1 MITRLTLGLILSLG
15 VAKAAETNAPAAA
28 TNAAPATVAT
38 PPAPQI
44 SAPADAKPKAKTTA
58 KKKAKKAVA
67 AKPAAPSAAAK
78 SEGRVDIN
86 PPETAVT
93 KQDAINVRGQP
104 SFVGEVVTKLRKGES
119 VTLLE
124 EITLSKTK
132 KDEPARWF
140 RITMPT
146 NTPVWVS
153 ANFIDA
159 TTKTVT
165 PKKLQMRGGPGENY
179 SVVGSLVKGAVVKE
193 IRRTNDWIEIEAP
206 ADAYGFVA
214 ADLIERSTPTAPV
227 APAVAP
233 AAPEIVAVPPAAAP
247 PTPPPSEATPP
258 AAPATI
264 PPVVTPPPVVVTP
277 PPVEEEP
284 LPKRI
289 VTREGI
295 VRRSL
300 NVQTPSYY
308 ELESPD
314 TGKIIN
320 YLFSS
325 RPGFTLKPLIGT
337 RVSVTGE
344 ESIDKRWK
352 NTPVI
357 EIESIEQR

>member
-1 MITRLTLGLILSLG
+1 MGLILSFA
-15 VAKAAETNAPAAA
+15 VSAKAADTTTPAATTVAAPAAVPA
-28 TNAAPATVAT
+28 SPPALETAPA
-38 PPAPQI
+38 
-44 SAPADAKPKAKTTA
+44 AKPKAKAAAT
-58 KKKAKKAVA
+58 KSKKAA
-67 AKPAAPSAAAK
+67 AIKPAAK
-78 SEGRVDIN
+78 SEGRVAIN
-86 PPETAVT
+86 PPETGVT

-104 SFVGEVVTKLRKGES
+104 SFIGEVITKLRKGES

-124 EITLSKTK
+124 EITLAKTK

-146 NTPVWVS
+146 NTPVWVNAHFVDPS
-153 ANFIDA
+153 S
-159 TTKTVT
+159 KTVV
-165 PKKLQMRGGPGENY
+165 PKKLQVRGGPGENY
-179 SVVGSLVKGAVVKE
+179 SVVGTLEKGVVVKE
-193 IRRTNDWIEIEAP
+193 IRTTNDWIEIETP

-214 ADLIERSTPTAPV
+214 ADLIERSAPSAPVAPPTAPEIVAAPPDTTQAPPPSEPTAPV
-227 APAVAP
+227 AQ
-233 AAPEIVAVPPAAAP
+233 E
-247 PTPPPSEATPP
+247 TATPP
-258 AAPATI
+258 I
-264 PPVVTPPPVVVTP
+264 VTPPPVVVTP

-325 RPGFTLKPLIGT
+325 KPGFTLKPLIGS
-337 RVSVTGE
+337 RISVTGE
-344 ESIDKRWK
+344 ELIDKRWK

-357 EIESIEQR
+357 EIESLEQR